1 MGAFPEVGVLIDPSV
16 SKKGLQAL
24 VEEGVLE
31 ETGPEEVVITDRY
44 LDVLEKALKGLRE
57 RERAGEDLP
66 EDLLRGAVLLSYMG
80 FKGEVSETEL
90 PLKVSLILGCLEI
103 IQESRLEE
111 FSMITRIR
119 RR

>member
-1 MGAFPEVGVLIDPSV
+1 MRRARSYR
-16 SKKGLQAL
+16 KLQEL

-44 LDVLEKALKGLRE
+44 LDVLEKALKGLIN

-66 EDLLRGAVLLSYMG
+66 EDLMKGAVLLSYME
-80 FKGEVSETEL
+80 FRGEVSETDL
-90 PLKVSLILGCLEI
+90 PLKVSLIMSCLEI
-103 IQESRLEE
+103 IQENRLEAW
-111 FSMITRIR
+111 SMITRIR